1 MIDEI
6 DVKILNHLLKDARV
20 ALTVISKE
28 IGISSVAIQ
37 QRITKME
44 KKGIIKSFT
53 TVIDYRLL
61 GYKSS
66 AFVGVFLEK
75 AKFYKS
81 VIKELQKIPEI
92 TESHF
97 TTGNYSIFLK
107 VYAKDNEHLMRILNE
122 RVQNING
129 IARTETFISLD
140 VGVEKALE
148 V

>member
-6 DVKILNHLLKDARV
+6 DVKIINHLLLDARMSLTDLSKDA
-20 ALTVISKE
+20 
-28 IGISSVAIQ
+28 GISSVAIQ
-37 QRITKME
+37 QRIHKLH
-44 KKGIIKSFT
+44 KKGIIKGYTSL
-53 TVIDYRLL
+53 IDYKLL
-61 GYKSS
+61 GYRSS

-75 AKFYKS
+75 AKHYKS
-81 VIKELQKIPEI
+81 VIKELNKIPEI

-107 VYAKDNEHLMRILNE
+107 VYAKDNEDLMKILNE

-140 VGVEKALE
+140 VGIDKPLIL
-148 V
+148 